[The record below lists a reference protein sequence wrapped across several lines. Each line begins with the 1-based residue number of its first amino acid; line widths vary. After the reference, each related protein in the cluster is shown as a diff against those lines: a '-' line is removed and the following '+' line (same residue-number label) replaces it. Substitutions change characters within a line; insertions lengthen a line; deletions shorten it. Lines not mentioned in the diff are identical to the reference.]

1 MLFKDAT
8 RALKTTTDQI
18 TQPEEEELET
28 WPSGSIWKVNSDK
41 TSCNTWN
48 TYNKQRD
55 AIKAI
60 SRGKD
65 HIIKDRPE
73 DAPKHTLLYE
83 RRKHAR

>member
-1 MLFKDAT
+1 M
-8 RALKTTTDQI
+8 I
-18 TQPEEEELET
+18 QPEEEELEA
-28 WPSGSIWKVNSDK
+28 WLSRSIWKVNSNE

-55 AIKAI
+55 AIRSTLNI

-65 HIIKDRPE
+65 HIIIDRPE
-73 DAPKHTLLYE
+73 DVPKHPLLYE